1 MSLEDM
7 SFEQRDQLA
16 LLMRELSDNP
26 ATRKEVLRLTK
37 QIKPDLVIPELEI
50 ESTTKSYVEK
60 LEQKLMD
67 REAKDREQD
76 ALRDLESRRNRLMKK
91 GLVEREE
98 DIEEVEKIML
108 EKGISN
114 HESAAEYWQWMKQSA
129 TPTPTGYN
137 PSAVSKFDLGKYYKN
152 PQAAARDEAA
162 KALQEL
168 RKNTRPIGF

>member
-26 ATRKEVLRLTK
+26 ATRKDVLRLTK
-37 QIKPDLVIPELEI
+37 QLKPDLVIPELDI
-50 ESTTKSYVEK
+50 ENSTKSYVDK
-60 LEQKLMD
+60 LEQRLMERD
-67 REAKDREQD
+67 AKDREQD
-76 ALRDLESRRNRLMKK
+76 AVRDLESRRNKLMKK
-91 GLVEREE
+91 GFVQNDD
-98 DIEEVEKIML
+98 DIHEVEKIML
-108 EKGISN
+108 EKGITN

-152 PQAAARDEAA
+152 PVGAARDEAS

-168 RKNTRPIGF
+168 RQNRRPIGF